1 MIRNNPLSMTPELT
15 GYDEQL
21 LTPEEL
27 AKWLNVKL
35 STVYKWVAIRYIPTV
50 KLGGKVK
57 GSVRFI
63 RIEVKRWIQ
72 KRLRRGRDAYKPDVR
87 DLMQ

>member
-1 MIRNNPLSMTPELT
+1 MNVKSEIVDMA
-15 GYDEQL
+15 GYDDQL

-35 STVYKWVAIRYIPTV
+35 STVYKWVAIRYIPFL

-57 GSVRFI
+57 GSIRFI
-63 RIEVKRWIQ
+63 RIEVKRWMHQ
-72 KRLRRGRDAYKPDVR
+72 RLRRGRNAYKPDVR
-87 DLMQ
+87 ELMQ